1 MKKRLLAVTLS
12 ICFIFTMLM
21 TVPVFAAGSI
31 AINKTEFTAG
41 EKGQVTVTG
50 LTQDEID
57 DGAYLGIAKKG
68 TKPGNV
74 PVDAYVYDLPTGNV
88 YEFSAPY
95 NLGTFEIFLLDWDG
109 NVYDKKEFT
118 VGAPKAK
125 AGDITLSKSEVK
137 LNEPMSVT
145 VKGLTEEQI
154 DNGAWLGVAK
164 WDEKLENT
172 LVSEYISEL
181 PVGNKYDFTAPY
193 RFGKYEVRVFSDSSS
208 DYEASLFGKEE
219 FLVVSSKA
227 KAGDI
232 VLSKTTV
239 NPEEKMSVTVN
250 GLSKGEIEAGAWLG
264 IGLANEKL
272 ENTLIG
278 AYISDLP
285 TGNIYEFTAPYTPG
299 TYEVKVFCSG
309 DLKAEEYEYGK
320 FGAAKF
326 TVSGTAAPSDDFSA
340 GYEGLSG
347 WAAPVVNEARDE
359 NLVTDKVLVDFPAD
373 ITREEFCELAVLLY
387 EKMTGKK
394 AAPVASNPFVDT
406 KNPEILK
413 AYNLKIVNGIS
424 TDKFAPNNK
433 VTRQE
438 ISVMLLRTLKAV
450 MPNISSEA
458 EFKTKFQD
466 VDDVANWA
474 LEAVRFMNANGILG
488 GSSVGGVTYILPKGN
503 TTKEQA
509 IALVLRLYNAF
520 YKI

>member
-1 MKKRLLAVTLS
+1 MKKRLLALS
-12 ICFIFTMLM
+12 LCICFIFTMLM

-31 AINKTEFTAG
+31 TINKTEFTAG
-41 EKGQVTVTG
+41 EKGEASVKG

-57 DGAYLGIAKKG
+57 GGAYLGIAKKG

-74 PVDAYVYDLPTGNV
+74 PCDIYVYDLPEDNI
-88 YEFSAPY
+88 YEFRAP
-95 NLGTFEIFLLDWDG
+95 NDLGTYEIFLLNWDG
-109 NVYDKKEFT
+109 SVFNKKEFT
-118 VGAPKAK
+118 VGAQKAK

-137 LNEPMSVT
+137 LGEPITVT
-145 VKGLTEEQI
+145 VKGLTNEQI
-154 DNGAWLGVAK
+154 DNGAWFGFAE
-164 WDEKLENT
+164 WDQKLENT
-172 LVSEYISEL
+172 IMEAYVYDMSVE
-181 PVGNKYDFTAPY
+181 NKYESKAPD
-193 RFGKYEVRVFSDSSS
+193 RFGKYEVRVFSHDSY
-208 DYEASLFGKEE
+208 DYEATLFGKAE

-239 NPEEKMSVTVN
+239 SPEEKISVTVK

-264 IGLANEKL
+264 IVPANEKL
-272 ENTLIG
+272 ENTIIG

-285 TGNIYEFTAPYTPG
+285 VGNVYEFTAPYTPG
-299 TYEVKVFCSG
+299 TYEVRVFCSSLLSG
-309 DLKAEEYEYGK
+309 EEYEYGK
-320 FGAAKF
+320 FGTVQF
-326 TVSGTAAPSDDFSA
+326 TVSGDAAPSDDFSA

-347 WAAPVVNEARDE
+347 WAAPVVNEARSED
-359 NLVTDKVLVDFPAD
+359 LVTDKVLVDFPAD

-387 EKMTGKK
+387 EKMTGEK
-394 AAPVASNPFVDT
+394 AAPVASNPFTDT

-424 TDKFAPNNK
+424 ADKFAPNNK

-450 MPNISSEA
+450 MPDISSEA

>member
-31 AINKTEFTAG
+31 TINKTDFTAG
-41 EKGQVTVTG
+41 EKGQITVTG

-57 DGAYLGIAKKG
+57 NGAYLGIAKKG
-68 TKPGNV
+68 TKPENVAVEAYVSDLPAGNV
-74 PVDAYVYDLPTGNV
+74 F
-88 YEFSAPY
+88 EFSAPY
-95 NLGTFEIFLLDWDG
+95 YLGSYEVFLLDWDG
-109 NVYDKKEFT
+109 NVYDRKELT

-145 VKGLTEEQI
+145 VKGLTDEQI
-154 DNGAWLGVAK
+154 ENGAWLGVAK

-172 LVSEYISEL
+172 TIGAYISDL
-181 PVGNKYDFTAPY
+181 PVGNKYEFTAPY
-193 RFGKYEVRVFSDSSS
+193 RFGKYEVRVFSDSSF

-239 NPEEKMSVTVN
+239 SPEEKMSVTVN
-250 GLSKGEIEAGAWLG
+250 GLSKGEIENGAWLG

-272 ENTLIG
+272 ENTTVG

-285 TGNIYEFTAPYTPG
+285 VGNVYEFTAPYIPG
-299 TYEVKVFCSG
+299 TYEVKVFCSDG
-309 DLKAEEYEYGK
+309 LADEEYEYGK
-320 FGAAKF
+320 FGTAQF
-326 TVSGTAAPSDDFSA
+326 TVSGAAAPSDDFSA

-347 WAAPVVNEARDE
+347 WAAPVVNEARGED
-359 NLVTDKVLVDFPAD
+359 LVTDKVLVDFPAD

-387 EKMTGKK
+387 EKMTGTT
-394 AAPVASNPFVDT
+394 ASVPAVNPFNDT
-406 KNPEILK
+406 SNPEILK
-413 AYNLKIVNGIS
+413 AANLGIVGGIGGG
-424 TDKFAPNNK
+424 KFAPKNK

-438 ISVMLLRTLKAV
+438 ISVMLLRTLKV
-450 MPNISSEA
+450 IMPNISTEA

-466 VDDVANWA
+466 VGDVADWA
-474 LEAVRFMNANGILG
+474 LEAVRFMNANDILG
-488 GSSVGGVTYILPKGN
+488 GSSAGGVTYIFPKGN

>member
-12 ICFIFTMLM
+12 ICFILSMLM
-21 TVPVFAAGSI
+21 TVPVFASGSI
-31 AINKTEFTAG
+31 SINKTEFTAG
-41 EKGQVTVTG
+41 EKGQITVTG
-50 LTQDEID
+50 LSQDIID
-57 DGAYLGIAKKG
+57 DGAYIGIAKKG
-68 TKPGNV
+68 TKPENV
-74 PVDAYVYDLPTGNV
+74 SPDAYVYDLPVGNV
-88 YEFSAPY
+88 YEFSVPY
-95 NLGTFEIFLLDWDG
+95 NLGSYEVFLIDWDG
-109 NVYDKKEFT
+109 IVHDKKEFT
-118 VGAPKAK
+118 VVAPKAK
-125 AGDITLSKSEVK
+125 AGDITISKSEVK
-137 LNEPMSVT
+137 LYEPMSVT
-145 VKGLTEEQI
+145 VKGLTDEQI
-154 DNGAWLGVAK
+154 DNGAWLGITK

-172 LVSEYISEL
+172 IIDAYISDL
-181 PVGNKYDFTAPY
+181 PVGNKYEFTAPY
-193 RFGKYEVRVFSDSSS
+193 RFGKYEVRVFSDYSS
-208 DYEASLFGKEE
+208 DHEESFFGKEE

-227 KAGDI
+227 NPGDI
-232 VLSKTTV
+232 VLSKITA

-264 IGLANEKL
+264 IAPANEKL

-285 TGNIYEFTAPYTPG
+285 VGNIYEFTAPYTPG
-299 TYEVKVFCSG
+299 TYEVRVFCSS
-309 DLKAEEYEYGK
+309 DLNADEYEYGS
-320 FGAAKF
+320 FGVAKF

-340 GYEGLSG
+340 GYEGLSA
-347 WAAPVVNEARDE
+347 WAAPVVNEARGED
-359 NLVTDKVLVDFPAD
+359 LVTDKVLVDFPSD

-394 AAPVASNPFVDT
+394 AAPVASNPFTDT

-424 TDKFAPNNK
+424 ADKFAPNNK

-450 MPNISSEA
+450 MPEISSEA

-466 VDDVANWA
+466 VDDVADWA
-474 LEAVRFMNANGILG
+474 LEAVKFMNANDILG
-488 GSSVGGVTYILPKGN
+488 GSAVGGVTYILPKGN